1 MIPEGHKLNGW
12 KGFSMEL
19 NLLLKPFPLNHQVPT
34 QKLHLLTGGE
44 QTSRKGVVL
53 AGSSKSYKEVVMDR
67 KHEKEVRL
75 EPEKP
80 VTKSVQSD
88 GLLKTPVEEHLIT
101 AVLGYGGSGE
111 TVDQNKKWINIPPQ
125 ISADIKPRQLLRFF
139 SDVSL
144 GNSRI
149 LVKGHIIKLNEKGQ
163 RSVVWKSKDK
173 VQMGE

>member
-1 MIPEGHKLNGW
+1 
-12 KGFSMEL
+12 
-19 NLLLKPFPLNHQVPT
+19 VPT

-44 QTSRKGVVL
+44 QTSGKGVVL

-67 KHEKEVRL
+67 KHEREVRL

-88 GLLKTPVEEHLIT
+88 GLLKTLVEEHLIT
-101 AVLGYGGSGE
+101 TVSGYGGSGE

-125 ISADIKPRQLLRFF
+125 ISANIKPRQLLRFF
-139 SDVSL
+139 PDVSH

-173 VQMGE
+173 VQVGE